1 MLLSLHPFYDSRCQ
15 IDLNTLAREK
25 SHKIEAE
32 LEDGA
37 GTIVMHL
44 AITGLDAPGSESD
57 LGVHKDDP
65 TYRKSIVQRFGLK
78 NTPKK
83 IKQIGWLQ
91 IKLHRA
97 VGLAS
102 ADLGGA
108 SDPFAVIEVNN
119 QRLVTNTLYKTLNP
133 AWNKIYEM

>member
-1 MLLSLHPFYDSRCQ
+1 M
-15 IDLNTLAREK
+15 
-25 SHKIEAE
+25 
-32 LEDGA
+32 
-37 GTIVMHL
+37 

-57 LGVHKDDP
+57 LNVHKDDP
-65 TYRKSIVQRFGLK
+65 VRRKEIVKRFGLK

-91 IKLHRA
+91 VKLHRA

-119 QRLVTNTLYKTLNP
+119 QRLVTNTIYKTLNP

>member
-1 MLLSLHPFYDSRCQ
+1 L
-15 IDLNTLAREK
+15 TKLAREK

-37 GTIVMHL
+37 GIIVFHL
-44 AITGLDAPGSESD
+44 SITGLVAPGSESD
-57 LGVHKDDP
+57 LNALREDP
-65 TYRKSIVQRFGLK
+65 SHRKAMVDRFSLK
-78 NTPKK
+78 KTPKK
-83 IKQIGWLQ
+83 IKEIGWLQ
-91 IKLHRA
+91 VKLHRA

-108 SDPFAVIEVNN
+108 SDPFAVIDVNN
-119 QRLVTNTLYKTLNP
+119 QRLVTNTIYKTLNP